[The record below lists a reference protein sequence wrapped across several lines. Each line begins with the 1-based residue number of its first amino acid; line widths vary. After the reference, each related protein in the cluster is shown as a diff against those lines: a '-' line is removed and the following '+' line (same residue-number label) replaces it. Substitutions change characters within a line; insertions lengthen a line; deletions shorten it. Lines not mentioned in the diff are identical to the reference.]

1 MQGFASA
8 LPPRRQRFVF
18 EYLKDLNGT
27 QAAIRA
33 GYARSQ
39 ADVEAW
45 RLLQDPDV
53 QAAVKV
59 LQDERAR
66 ELKLEANEV
75 LRHLV
80 ELAIADPNEL
90 IQHRRGCC
98 RHCHGNLFG
107 YQRTPAEMER
117 DQAAHEAAELER
129 QRKGGQD
136 VQPRVFD
143 VAGGVGYDPRR
154 EPHEDCPECFGEGV
168 ERIHLADTRHL
179 SGPARRLYA
188 GVKQTKD
195 GVQVLMRDQDK
206 AIELIGRH
214 LAMFK
219 DKVEHDVTENVAALI
234 AAARKRA
241 GG

>member
-1 MQGFASA
+1 MSA
-8 LPPRRQRFVF
+8 FVRPLPPRRERFVF
-18 EYLKDLNGT
+18 EFVKDLNGT

-33 GYARSQ
+33 GYGRSSADSEAARLM
-39 ADVEAW
+39 A
-45 RLLQDPDV
+45 DPDV
-53 QAAVKV
+53 QAAVKA

-117 DQAAHEAAELER
+117 DRAAHEAAERER
-129 QRKGGQD
+129 QRKD
-136 VQPRVFD
+136 PERHQPRVFD
-143 VAGGVGYDPRR
+143 EAGGVGYDPRR

-219 DKVEHDVTENVAALI
+219 DKVEHDVTENVAAMI

>member
-53 QAAVKV
+53 QAAVKA

-117 DQAAHEAAELER
+117 DRAAHEAAELER
-129 QRKGGQD
+129 QRKD
-136 VQPRVFD
+136 PERHQPRVFD
-143 VAGGVGYDPRR
+143 EAGGVGYDPRR

-219 DKVEHDVTENVAALI
+219 DKVEHDVAENVAAMI

>member
-1 MQGFASA
+1 MFE
-8 LPPRRQRFVF
+8 FV
-18 EYLKDLNGT
+18 KDLNGT

-33 GYARSQ
+33 GYGRSS
-39 ADVEAW
+39 ADSEAA
-45 RLLQDPDV
+45 RLLADPDV
-53 QAAVKV
+53 RTAVKA

-117 DQAAHEAAELER
+117 DQAAHEVAELER
-129 QRKGGQD
+129 QRKD
-136 VQPRVFD
+136 PERHQPRVFD
-143 VAGGVGYDPRR
+143 PAGGVGYDPRR

-219 DKVEHDVTENVAALI
+219 DKVEHDVTENVAAMI

>member
-1 MQGFASA
+1 MSA
-8 LPPRRQRFVF
+8 NVRMLPARRERFVF

-27 QAAIRA
+27 QAAVRA
-33 GYARSQ
+33 GYGRADAHREAARLM
-39 ADVEAW
+39 A
-45 RLLQDPDV
+45 DPDV
-53 QAAVKV
+53 QAAVKA

-117 DQAAHEAAELER
+117 DRATHEAAELER
-129 QRKGGQD
+129 QRKD
-136 VQPRVFD
+136 PERHQPRVFD
-143 VAGGVGYDPRR
+143 EAGGVGYDPRR

-219 DKVEHDVTENVAALI
+219 DKVEHDVTENVAAMI

>member
-1 MQGFASA
+1 MFE
-8 LPPRRQRFVF
+8 FV
-18 EYLKDLNGT
+18 KDLNGT

-33 GYARSQ
+33 GYGRSSADSEAARLM
-39 ADVEAW
+39 A
-45 RLLQDPDV
+45 DPDV
-53 QAAVKV
+53 QAAVKA

-117 DQAAHEAAELER
+117 DRATHEAAELER
-129 QRKGGQD
+129 QRKD
-136 VQPRVFD
+136 PERDQPRVFD
-143 VAGGVGYDPRR
+143 EAGGVGYDPRR

-219 DKVEHDVTENVAALI
+219 DKVEHDVTENVAAMI

>member
-1 MQGFASA
+1 M
-8 LPPRRQRFVF
+8 LPARRERFVF

-27 QAAIRA
+27 QAAVRA
-33 GYARSQ
+33 GYGRADAHREAARLM
-39 ADVEAW
+39 A
-45 RLLQDPDV
+45 DPDV
-53 QAAVKV
+53 QAAVKA

-117 DQAAHEAAELER
+117 DRATHEAAELER
-129 QRKGGQD
+129 QRKD
-136 VQPRVFD
+136 PERHQPRVFD
-143 VAGGVGYDPRR
+143 EAGGVGYDPRR

-219 DKVEHDVTENVAALI
+219 DKVEHDVTENVAAMI

>member
-53 QAAVKV
+53 QAAVKA

-90 IQHRRGCC
+90 IQHRRGGC
-98 RHCHGNLFG
+98 RHCHGKLFG

-117 DQAAHEAAELER
+117 DRAAHEAAELER
-129 QRKGGQD
+129 QRKD
-136 VQPRVFD
+136 PERHQPRVFD
-143 VAGGVGYDPRR
+143 EAGGVGYDPRR

-219 DKVEHDVTENVAALI
+219 DKVEHDVAENVAALI

>member
-1 MQGFASA
+1 MFE
-8 LPPRRQRFVF
+8 FV
-18 EYLKDLNGT
+18 KDLNGT

-33 GYARSQ
+33 GFARDS
-39 ADVEAW
+39 AHVEAA

-53 QAAVKV
+53 QAAVKA

-98 RHCHGNLFG
+98 RYCHGNLFG

-117 DQAAHEAAELER
+117 DRASHEAAELER
-129 QRKGGQD
+129 QRKDPQRF
-136 VQPRVFD
+136 QPRVFD
-143 VAGGVGYDPRR
+143 EAGGVGYDPRR
-154 EPHEDCPECFGEGV
+154 EPHEGCPECFGEGV
-168 ERIHLADTRHL
+168 ERVHLADTRHL

-219 DKVEHDVTENVAALI
+219 DKVEHDVTENVAAMI

-241 GG
+241 GT

>member
-1 MQGFASA
+1 MSA
-8 LPPRRQRFVF
+8 NVRMLPARRERFVF

-27 QAAIRA
+27 QAAVRA
-33 GYARSQ
+33 GYGRADAHREAARLM
-39 ADVEAW
+39 A
-45 RLLQDPDV
+45 DPDV
-53 QAAVKV
+53 QAAVKA

-117 DQAAHEAAELER
+117 DRATHEAAELER
-129 QRKGGQD
+129 QRKD
-136 VQPRVFD
+136 PERHQPRVFD
-143 VAGGVGYDPRR
+143 EVGGVGYDPRR

-219 DKVEHDVTENVAALI
+219 DKVEHDVTENVAAMI

>member
-1 MQGFASA
+1 MFE
-8 LPPRRQRFVF
+8 FV
-18 EYLKDLNGT
+18 KDLNGT

-33 GYARSQ
+33 GYARTS
-39 ADVEAW
+39 ADSEAA
-45 RLLQDPDV
+45 RLLADPDV
-53 QAAVKV
+53 QAAVKA

-98 RHCHGNLFG
+98 RYCHGFLFG

-117 DQAAHEAAELER
+117 DRQAFEADELER
-129 QRKGGQD
+129 QRKD
-136 VQPRVFD
+136 PERHQPRVFD
-143 VAGGVGYDPRR
+143 EAGGVGYDPRR

-219 DKVEHDVTENVAALI
+219 DKVEHDVTENVAAMI

>member
-1 MQGFASA
+1 MFE
-8 LPPRRQRFVF
+8 FV
-18 EYLKDLNGT
+18 KDLNGT

-33 GYARSQ
+33 GYGRSSADSEAARLM
-39 ADVEAW
+39 A
-45 RLLQDPDV
+45 DPDV
-53 QAAVKV
+53 QAAVKA

-117 DQAAHEAAELER
+117 DRAAHEAAELER
-129 QRKGGQD
+129 QRKD
-136 VQPRVFD
+136 PERHQPRVFD
-143 VAGGVGYDPRR
+143 EAGGVGYDPRR

-219 DKVEHDVTENVAALI
+219 DKVEHDVTENVAAMI

>member
-1 MQGFASA
+1 MSGFARP
-8 LPPRRQRFVF
+8 LPPRRERFVF

-33 GYARSQ
+33 GYGRSS
-39 ADVEAW
+39 ADSEAA
-45 RLLQDPDV
+45 RLLADPDV
-53 QAAVKV
+53 QAAVKA

-117 DQAAHEAAELER
+117 DRATHEAAELER
-129 QRKGGQD
+129 QRKD
-136 VQPRVFD
+136 PERHQPRVFD
-143 VAGGVGYDPRR
+143 EAGGVGYDPRR

-219 DKVEHDVTENVAALI
+219 DKVEHDVTENVAAMI

>member
-1 MQGFASA
+1 M
-8 LPPRRQRFVF
+8 LPARRERFVF

-27 QAAIRA
+27 QAAVRA
-33 GYARSQ
+33 GYGRADAHREAARLM
-39 ADVEAW
+39 A
-45 RLLQDPDV
+45 DPDV
-53 QAAVKV
+53 QAAVKA

-117 DQAAHEAAELER
+117 DRATHEAAELER
-129 QRKGGQD
+129 QRKD
-136 VQPRVFD
+136 PERHRPRVFD
-143 VAGGVGYDPRR
+143 EAGGVGYDPRR

-219 DKVEHDVTENVAALI
+219 DKVEHDVTENVAAMI

>member
-1 MQGFASA
+1 MSGFVRP
-8 LPPRRQRFVF
+8 LPPRRERFVF
-18 EYLKDLNGT
+18 EFVKDLNGT

-33 GYARSQ
+33 GYGRSSADSEAARLM
-39 ADVEAW
+39 A
-45 RLLQDPDV
+45 DPDV
-53 QAAVKV
+53 QAAVKA

-117 DQAAHEAAELER
+117 DRVAHEAAELER
-129 QRKGGQD
+129 QRKD
-136 VQPRVFD
+136 PERHQPRVFD
-143 VAGGVGYDPRR
+143 EAGGVGYDPRR

-219 DKVEHDVTENVAALI
+219 DKVEHDVTENVAAMI

>member
-1 MQGFASA
+1 MPSFAKV

-18 EYLKDLNGT
+18 EFLKDLNGT

-33 GYARSQ
+33 GYSRTNAEF
-39 ADVEAW
+39 EAS
-45 RLLQDPDV
+45 RLLADEDV
-53 QAAVKV
+53 QAAVKA

-98 RHCHGNLFG
+98 RYCHGNLFG
-107 YQRTPAEMER
+107 YQRTPAEMDR
-117 DQAAHEAAELER
+117 DREAHQAAELER

-136 VQPRVFD
+136 VTPQAFD
-143 VAGGVGYDPRR
+143 EKGGVGYDPRK
-154 EPHEDCPECFGEGV
+154 PPNEDCPECFGEGV
-168 ERIHLADTRHL
+168 ERIHLADTRDL

-195 GVQVLMRDQDK
+195 GVQILMRDQDK

-219 DKVEHDVTENVAALI
+219 DKVEHDVTENVAAMI
-234 AAARKRA
+234 AAARRRA
-241 GG
+241 GT